1 MGFGLPRGGLLPAA
15 CCWTRHGWT
24 THQET
29 VSVSVSGRVFI
40 FLSCVAIVQDKGSQ
54 TVHYLHYSSK
64 GRTEAKDGSGQGS
77 PLFFF
82 FEYSSPARNGR
93 RGIVENACT
102 RGPTPYRMH
111 AQVK

>member
-40 FLSCVAIVQDKGSQ
+40 FLYCLAIVQDKGSQ
-54 TVHYLHYSSK
+54 TVHYLHYVLV
-64 GRTEAKDGSGQGS
+64 QGS
-77 PLFFF
+77 NRGQRWFRTRVSSFFF
-82 FEYSSPARNGR
+82 F
-93 RGIVENACT
+93 
-102 RGPTPYRMH
+102 
-111 AQVK
+111 